1 MKQTLIRLIMFV
13 LFALLVNYVFHEPAW
28 VLIAFIA
35 TYIIEPAVSEV
46 ASK

>member
-1 MKQTLIRLIMFV
+1 MKTTLIRLILFV
-13 LFALLVNYVFHEPAW
+13 LFALLGYYVIDLAEW
-28 VLIAFIA
+28 ILVAFIA

>member
-1 MKQTLIRLIMFV
+1 MKQTLIRLILFV
-13 LFALLVNYVFHEPAW
+13 LFALLGYYVFHLAEW
-28 VLIAFIA
+28 LLMAFIA